1 MKYIYSDDKAK
12 DAHWDFCE
20 KNHVPFIQLSNINKE
35 YINIFFDITNYNISL
50 EAISDDI
57 KKLYSA
63 YIEFCMLSDTLIHDL
78 YDQYYFFNLIVKR
91 EHANFLAE
99 NLYNYLCLNWE
110 IYEPKIR
117 FFIFL

>member
-50 EAISDDI
+50 EEISDDI
-57 KKLYSA
+57 KN
-63 YIEFCMLSDTLIHDL
+63 YIQRILNFVCCRIH
-78 YDQYYFFNLIVKR
+78 
-91 EHANFLAE
+91 
-99 NLYNYLCLNWE
+99 
-110 IYEPKIR
+110 
-117 FFIFL
+117 

>member
-50 EAISDDI
+50 EEISDDI

-91 EHANFLAE
+91 EHANFLVE
-99 NLYNYLCLNWE
+99 NLYNYLSFKLGN
-110 IYEPKIR
+110 
-117 FFIFL
+117 L